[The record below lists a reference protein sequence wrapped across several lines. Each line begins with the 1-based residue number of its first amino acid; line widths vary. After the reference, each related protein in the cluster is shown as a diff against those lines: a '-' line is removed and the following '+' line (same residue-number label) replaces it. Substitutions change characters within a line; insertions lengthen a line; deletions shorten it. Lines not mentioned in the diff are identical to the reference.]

1 MSRQG
6 PVYQLKK
13 SNKPLNHG
21 IVIVKTEYNS
31 TLQCTCMCKTTHITL
46 KPKYHSSRKLPSLVI
61 IFFPKLFEKHV
72 ISINC
77 TKRAGNFISKSQ

>member
-6 PVYQLKK
+6 PVNQLKK
-13 SNKPLNHG
+13 SNKQLNHG
-21 IVIVKTEYNS
+21 VVIVKTEYNS
-31 TLQCTCMCKTTHITL
+31 NLQCMCKTTHITH

-77 TKRAGNFISKSQ
+77 TKRAGNLISKSQ

>member
-6 PVYQLKK
+6 PVNQLKK
-13 SNKPLNHG
+13 SNKQLNHG
-21 IVIVKTEYNS
+21 VVIVKTEYNS
-31 TLQCTCMCKTTHITL
+31 NLQCMCKTTHITL

-77 TKRAGNFISKSQ
+77 TKRAGNLISKSQ